1 MSDAN
6 TKHED
11 RARQNLRLNPE
22 IWLSIDAARMRRAGN
37 ISRNTWVT
45 EAILEKLAR
54 EQSYA
59 SAARKMG
66 SGNV

>member
-1 MSDAN
+1 MSETN
-6 TKHED
+6 NKLED

-45 EAILEKLAR
+45 EAILEKLAL

-59 SAARKMG
+59 SSIGKVM